1 MKVFQIQDDWGMEH
15 LKLSSRPDPK
25 PGPGQV
31 LLRMKAASLNY
42 RDLVVPMRG
51 YGSHTGT
58 LPLIPVSDGVG
69 EVVEAG
75 AGVTRVKTGDRV
87 CPLFAQNWIS
97 GEPTPERL
105 SSSLGGPVDGT
116 MAEYMVLPEKGVS
129 KVPAHLSD
137 EQAASL
143 PCAALTA
150 WSALVTHDNL
160 GPGSRVLVQGTGG
173 VALFALQFA
182 RLRGAHVTL
191 ISSSDE
197 KIARAKALGA
207 DAAINYLEVPEWYKA
222 TREITG
228 GQGYDHIL
236 ELGGEKTLPQSLRC
250 VRPGGTLSMIGV
262 LSGGMLSAPLGLVVT
277 RQVRLQGI
285 TIGNRDG
292 FEAMLRAIGQHRLQ
306 PVTDKVFPFE
316 QLKEAMGYLKSG
328 AHFGKVC
335 IRH

>member
-1 MKVFQIQDDWGMEH
+1 MKVFQIQDDWSMAH
-15 LKLSSRPDPK
+15 LRLAARPDPR

-58 LPLIPVSDGVG
+58 LPLIPISDGVG
-69 EVVEAG
+69 EVLEAG
-75 AGVTRVKTGDRV
+75 AGVTRARPGERV
-87 CPLFAQNWIS
+87 CPLFAQAWLS

-105 SSSLGGPVDGT
+105 ARSLGGPVDGT
-116 MAEYMVLPEKGVS
+116 MAEYMVLPEEGVS

-150 WSALVTHDNL
+150 WSAIVTHDNL

-182 RLRGAHVTL
+182 KLRGAQVTV

-197 KIARAKALGA
+197 KIARAKKLGA
-207 DAAINYLEVPEWYKA
+207 DAAINYRATPEWYKA
-222 TREITG
+222 TRELTAG
-228 GQGYDHIL
+228 RGYDHIL

-250 VRPGGTLSMIGV
+250 IRPGGMLSMIGV

-285 TIGNRDG
+285 TVGNRDG
-292 FEAMLRAIGQHRLQ
+292 FEAMLRAIDQHKLQ
-306 PVTDKVFPFE
+306 PVTDKVFQFE
-316 QLKEAMGYLKSG
+316 QLKEAMAYLKSG